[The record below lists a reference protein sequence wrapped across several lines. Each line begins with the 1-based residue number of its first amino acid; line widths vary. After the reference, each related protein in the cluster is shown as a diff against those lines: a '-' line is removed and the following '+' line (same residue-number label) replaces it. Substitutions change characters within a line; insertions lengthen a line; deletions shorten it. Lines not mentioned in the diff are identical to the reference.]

1 MMQMLIKTSDTPQSK
16 TRLISFSMI
25 WNKNFEKH
33 ISRVQFWDP
42 MFIYDLFNFS
52 ELIFLRTLRTATSI
66 PLTITP
72 QKSI

>member
-25 WNKNFEKH
+25 WNKNFEKY
-33 ISRVQFWDP
+33 ISRVQVWDP

>member
-16 TRLISFSMI
+16 ARLISFSMI
-25 WNKNFEKH
+25 WNKNFEKY
-33 ISRVQFWDP
+33 ISRVQVWDP